1 MRRVV
6 LQGLQHVAAAAFF
19 AVTATGAAAQGWTAP
34 RPSDEATRAWE
45 RTDDPS
51 AAAWQAQAKKA
62 AQAALQALLARNDA
76 NLASLPAGFAEDLA
90 MVVS

>member
-1 MRRVV
+1 
-6 LQGLQHVAAAAFF
+6 VAAAAFF

-62 AQAALQALLARNDA
+62 AQVQKSREQEWDRKTKRATRSICVGAR
-76 NLASLPAGFAEDLA
+76 GC
-90 MVVS
+90 